1 MLALLDC
8 PTGLAGNMLLAA
20 LLDLGVPTSVI
31 DEPLAA
37 LGLAGCYRLCLEER
51 RSGGL
56 RGLHLQVQSLEAQ
69 PPERHWQELQQLL
82 RQAPWAEPLQQR
94 VLAVFAL
101 LAEAEAAVHGVP
113 AARVHFHE
121 VGAIDA
127 LVDVVGVCAALL
139 HLGVDSL
146 ICTPPPAGHG
156 QVVTAHGPL
165 PLPAPAVLEIARRH
179 AIPLAAS
186 EGFPA
191 AELTTPTG
199 LALAAC
205 WARRFGVA
213 PALLPRQVGVGL
225 GSRSLD
231 RPNLLRLVLA
241 DAADQAS
248 PGQHDHGP
256 ALQTVVVQEAQI
268 DDASPED
275 LAFLADQLRQA
286 GALDVFI
293 QAITMKKG
301 RVGQLLSVIA
311 APEQL
316 PSLRQVW
323 WRHSP
328 SLGLREHHQQRWA
341 LQRRT
346 QQCDTPL
353 GPVRLKWALLPDGR
367 WRSKIEHDDLS
378 ALACRHGLALAQV
391 RDLMDDLLSSL
402 TPPDH
407 DQP

>member
-8 PTGLAGNMLLAA
+8 PTGLAGNMILAA
-20 LLDLGVPTSVI
+20 LFDLGVPTNVI

-37 LGLAGCYRLCLEER
+37 LGLAGRYRLELEHR
-51 RSGGL
+51 RSAGL
-56 RGLHLQVQSLEAQ
+56 RGLHLQVHSLEVQ
-69 PPERHWQELQQLL
+69 PPHRHWQELEQLL
-82 RQAPWAEPLQQR
+82 LQAPLAEPLRRR

-113 AARVHFHE
+113 AGRVHFHE

-127 LVDVVGVCAALL
+127 LVDVVGVCAGLL
-139 HLGVDSL
+139 HLGLDSL

-156 QVVTAHGPL
+156 QVLTAHGSL

-179 AIPLAAS
+179 SIPLAGA

-205 WARRFGVA
+205 WASRFGVA

-225 GSRSLD
+225 GSHSLD

-241 DAADQAS
+241 DAADPNA
-248 PGQHDHGP
+248 P
-256 ALQTVVVQEAQI
+256 ADQTAPVLQTVVVQQAQI
-268 DDASPED
+268 DDATPED
-275 LAFLADQLRQA
+275 LAYLAEQLRQA
-286 GALDVFI
+286 GALEVFS
-293 QAITMKKG
+293 QAIAMKKG
-301 RVGQLLSVIA
+301 RLGQLLSVIA
-311 APEQL
+311 HPEQL
-316 PSLRQVW
+316 PALRQVW
-323 WRHSP
+323 WRHSS
-328 SLGLREHHQQRWA
+328 SLGVREHCQQRWA
-341 LQRRT
+341 LQRRL

-353 GPVRLKWALLPDGR
+353 GPVQIKWALQPDGV
-367 WRSKIEHDDLS
+367 WRSKIEHD
-378 ALACRHGLALAQV
+378 ALAALATRHGLALAQV
-391 RDLMDDLLSSL
+391 RALIDDLM
-402 TPPDH
+402 PPDH

>member
-56 RGLHLQVQSLEAQ
+56 RGLHLQVQALEAQ

-82 RQAPWAEPLQQR
+82 RQAPWAEPLRQR

-241 DAADQAS
+241 DAAGQAS

-316 PSLRQVW
+316 PGLRQVW